1 MVITDDYKIGK
12 KIMLNWDSTIINY
25 CIYKHLIFKKL

>member
-12 KIMLNWDSTIINY
+12 KIMLNWDCSIINY
-25 CIYKHLIFKKL
+25 SIYKYLIF